1 MNPARSVLKPGK
13 CISGDSGP
21 RGQLALLYLGGYAKI
36 RNSTP
41 HFFQKCDPIQKL
53 H

>member
-1 MNPARSVLKPGK
+1 MNPARSVLEAGK
-13 CISGDSGP
+13 SISGDSGL

-41 HFFQKCDPIQKL
+41 HFFQKCDTIQQL